1 MAVQETPVSA
11 SFPARPIEGSALED
25 SQWAALMTYAANKG
39 AVMEGHH
46 NTNRVVVLPPAMAG
60 WFGGRLETPALVTV
74 RARKPKALPV
84 VIRMWQDESTVLDAI
99 GLVLEN
105 VPRCLARRDD
115 VAVHSYVQGV
125 PLSLTCPTGEFL
137 EPEMVRALAGELAR
151 MTRVRVDRLPPLPA
165 AWSRLSQLL
174 GQSAEFLRTL
184 ALAADTQIRQPN
196 WAVFGGLFASLGV
209 AERALIG
216 LAERVPKLHDRPF
229 SLLHGD
235 LHRDNVIVAFDRPKR
250 PLICVDWELA
260 LYGDPLHDLA
270 THLVRMR
277 YPRKQWDEVIEAW
290 CRAMKEEGREQ
301 ATDGVTS
308 DLPHY
313 VDFER
318 AQSVYPD
325 VMRAVSGL
333 GSSFGPGDLEL
344 AALEVHRALEAAE
357 RPLRLRGLP
366 RTSTIE
372 QLILRWCKGRGA
384 RFLEKEPGARWTWER
399 DERVPLRAEFGE
411 EMVEEALWAEALA
424 SARQVFKGATHLSTV
439 VNAGGMDVVV
449 RRKLGAVTLREPR
462 FLKEHEVLGAIEAAG
477 VAVRAPRVMALGRSE
492 LGDEFTL
499 HTYEGRGGPGHRA
512 EHPERGLLQGEAD
525 DLVDQL
531 HALSKVD
538 TRPLDQHRGSGSFY
552 RWLCVKLVRMVEELP
567 AESARVA
574 SKLGLPGARWLSMA
588 LAPRDVT
595 PRVKV
600 LLHGD
605 LNPWNLVRLG
615 KRGDGHR
622 LALIDWEMALI
633 GDPLYDLVRHLHLS
647 PAKPDIRQRMFRRW
661 ATVMENGH
669 TRGWQRDQETYRQL
683 EVVRSAYVDLDRLVT
698 GEGLDAPNVRRAVG
712 SYATTLSQALH
723 YLGMGA
729 AGQAAL
735 SNPYLV
741 FALPRADDGDWG
753 KKAAVSVLDR
763 A

>member
-1 MAVQETPVSA
+1 MK
-11 SFPARPIEGSALED
+11 
-25 SQWAALMTYAANKG
+25 YAENKG

-46 NTNRVVVLPPAMAG
+46 NTNRVVDLPSAMAG
-60 WFGGRLETPALVTV
+60 WFGGSLGTPALVTV
-74 RARKPKALPV
+74 RARKPEALPV
-84 VIRMWQDESTVLDAI
+84 VIRTWQDEGPVLDAV
-99 GLVLEN
+99 GLFLGN

-125 PLSLTCPTGEFL
+125 PLSLTCPPGEFL

-151 MTRVRVDRLPPLPA
+151 MTRVRVEELPPLPET
-165 AWSRLSQLL
+165 WSPVRRLP

-196 WAVFGGLFASLGV
+196 WAEFGGLFASLGV
-209 AERALIG
+209 TEHALIDFS
-216 LAERVPKLHDRPF
+216 ERVPKLHNRPF

-235 LHRDNVIVAFDRPKR
+235 LHRDNLIVAFDQPKR

-260 LYGDPLHDLA
+260 MYGDPLHDLA

-277 YPRKQWDEVIEAW
+277 YPSKQWDEVIEAW

-301 ATDGVTS
+301 VTDDVAG
-308 DLPHY
+308 DLSRY

-325 VMRAVSGL
+325 VMRAVSAL

-357 RPLRLRGLP
+357 RPLQLSGP
-366 RTSTIE
+366 PKMSTIE

-384 RFLEKEPGARWTWER
+384 RFLEKEPGARWTWDR
-399 DERVPLRAEFGE
+399 DERVPLRSEFGE
-411 EMVEEALWAEALA
+411 KVVEEALWAEALA

-439 VNAGGMDVVV
+439 VNAGGVDVVV

-462 FLKEHEVLGAIEAAG
+462 FLMEHEVLGAIEAAG
-477 VAVRAPRVMALGRSE
+477 VAVRAPRVMALGKSE
-492 LGDEFTL
+492 LEDEFTL
-499 HTYEGRGGPGHRA
+499 HTYEGHGGPGRRA
-512 EHPERGLLQGEAD
+512 EHPERGLLPGEAD

-531 HALSKVD
+531 YALSKVD
-538 TRPLDQHRGSGSFY
+538 ARPLDQHRGSGSFY
-552 RWLCVKLVRMVEELP
+552 RWLCLKLVRMVEELP

-574 SKLGLPGARWLSMA
+574 SKLGLPGARWLKMA

-595 PRVKV
+595 RRGKV

-615 KRGDGHR
+615 HRGGGHR
-622 LALIDWEMALI
+622 LALIDWEMALV
-633 GDPLYDLVRHLHLS
+633 GDPLYDLVRHMHLS
-647 PAKPDIRQRMFRRW
+647 PTKQEIRLQMFRRW
-661 ATVMENGH
+661 SALMPAVH
-669 TRGWQRDQETYRQL
+669 TCGWQKDLETYRQL

-712 SYATTLSQALH
+712 SYSTTLRQALH

-741 FALPRADDGDWG
+741 FALPRADDGVWG
-753 KKAAVSVLDR
+753 KGTAVSGPGLSLV
-763 A
+763 

>member
-1 MAVQETPVSA
+1 MSA
-11 SFPARPIEGSALED
+11 FPPARPFQGAALDD
-25 SQWAALMTYAANKG
+25 SQWAALMTYAGNKG

-46 NTNRVVVLPPAMAG
+46 NTNRAVDLPSAMAG
-60 WFGGRLETPALVTV
+60 WFGGSLGTPALVTV
-74 RARKPKALPV
+74 RTRKPEALPV
-84 VIRMWQDESTVLDAI
+84 VIRMWQDEGPVLDAV
-99 GLVLEN
+99 GPVLEN
-105 VPRCLARRDD
+105 VPRCLARRED

-137 EPEMVRALAGELAR
+137 ETEMVRALAGELAR
-151 MTRVRVDRLPPLPA
+151 MTRVRVEELPPLPP
-165 AWSRLSQLL
+165 AWSGLSQLRE
-174 GQSAEFLRTL
+174 QSQEFLRAL
-184 ALAADTQIRQPN
+184 ALAADTQIRRPN

-209 AERALIG
+209 TETALIDF
-216 LAERVPKLHDRPF
+216 AQRVPKLHDRPF

-235 LHRDNVIVAFDRPKR
+235 LHRDNVIVAFDQPKR

-260 LYGDPLHDLA
+260 MYGDPLHDLA

-277 YPRKQWDEVIEAW
+277 YPHKQWDEVVEAW
-290 CRAMKEEGREQ
+290 CRAMKEEKQEQ

-313 VDFER
+313 VEFER

-325 VMRAVSGL
+325 VMRAVSAL
-333 GSSFGPGDLEL
+333 GSAFGPGDLEL

-366 RTSTIE
+366 KTSTIE
-372 QLILRWCKGRGA
+372 RLILRWCKGRGA

-399 DERVPLRAEFGE
+399 DERVPLRPEFGE
-411 EMVEEALWAEALA
+411 EVVEEALWAEALA

-439 VNAGGMDVVV
+439 VNAGGVDVVV
-449 RRKLGAVTLREPR
+449 RRKLGTVTLREPR
-462 FLKEHEVLGAIEAAG
+462 FLKEHEVLGAIEDAG
-477 VAVRAPRVMALGRSE
+477 VDVRAPRVMALGKSE

-499 HTYEGRGGPGHRA
+499 HTYEGRGGPGYRT
-512 EHPERGLLQGEAD
+512 EHPERGLLPGEAD

-531 HALSKVD
+531 HALSEVD
-538 TRPLDQHRGSGSFY
+538 TRPLDQHRSSGSFY
-552 RWLCVKLVRMVEELP
+552 RWLCLKLVRMVDELP
-567 AESARVA
+567 SESARVA
-574 SKLGLPGARWLSMA
+574 SKLGLPGSRWLTMA

-595 PRVKV
+595 QRGKV

-622 LALIDWEMALI
+622 LALIDWEMALV
-633 GDPLYDLVRHLHLS
+633 GDPLYDLVRHMHLS
-647 PAKPDIRQRMFRRW
+647 PTKPEIRDRMFRRW
-661 ATVMENGH
+661 SSVMPPIH
-669 TRGWQRDQETYRQL
+669 TRGWEKDSETYRQL

-712 SYATTLSQALH
+712 SYSNTLRQALD
-723 YLGMGA
+723 YLGMGQ

-735 SNPYLV
+735 TNPYLV
-741 FALPRADDGDWG
+741 FALPRADDEVWG
-753 KKAAVSVLDR
+753 KKATLSVLDR

>member
-1 MAVQETPVSA
+1 MSA
-11 SFPARPIEGSALED
+11 FPPARPSQGAALDD
-25 SQWAALMTYAANKG
+25 SQWAALMTYASNKG

-46 NTNRVVVLPPAMAG
+46 NTNRVVDLPSAMAG
-60 WFGGRLETPALVTV
+60 WFGGCLGTPALVTV
-74 RARKPKALPV
+74 RTRKPDALPV
-84 VIRMWQDESTVLDAI
+84 VIRMWQDEGPVLDAV
-99 GLVLEN
+99 GPVLDN

-115 VAVHSYVQGV
+115 MAVHSYVQGV

-151 MTRVRVDRLPPLPA
+151 MTKVRVEELPPLPP
-165 AWSRLSQLL
+165 AWSGLSRLPGRSE
-174 GQSAEFLRTL
+174 EFLKVL
-184 ALAADTQIRQPN
+184 ARAADTQIRQPN

-209 AERALIG
+209 AERALTDF
-216 LAERVPKLHDRPF
+216 AERVSSLHARPF

-235 LHRDNVIVAFDRPKR
+235 LHRDNVIVAFDQPKR

-260 LYGDPLHDLA
+260 MYGDPLHDLA

-277 YPRKQWDEVIEAW
+277 YPHKQWDEVIEAW
-290 CRAMKEEGREQ
+290 SRAMKEERQEQ

-313 VDFER
+313 VEFER

-325 VMRAVSGL
+325 VMRAVSAL

-366 RTSTIE
+366 KTSTIE

-384 RFLEKEPGARWTWER
+384 RFLEKEPGARWAWER
-399 DERVPLRAEFGE
+399 DERVPLRPEFGE
-411 EMVEEALWAEALA
+411 EVVEEALWAEALA

-439 VNAGGMDVVV
+439 VNARGVDVVV

-462 FLKEHEVLGAIEAAG
+462 FLLEHEVLGAIEAAG
-477 VAVRAPRVMALGRSE
+477 VDVRAPRVMALGKSE

-499 HTYEGRGGPGHRA
+499 HTYEGRGGPGCRT
-512 EHPERGLLQGEAD
+512 EHPERGLLPGEAD

-531 HALSKVD
+531 HALSEVD
-538 TRPLDQHRGSGSFY
+538 TRPLDQHRSSGSFY
-552 RWLCVKLVRMVEELP
+552 RWLCLNLVRMVDELP
-567 AESARVA
+567 SESARVA
-574 SKLGLPGARWLSMA
+574 SKLGLPGARWLTMT
-588 LAPRDVT
+588 LAQRDVT
-595 PRVKV
+595 QRGKV

-622 LALIDWEMALI
+622 LALIDWEMALV
-633 GDPLYDLVRHLHLS
+633 GDPLYDLVRHMHLS
-647 PAKPDIRQRMFRRW
+647 PTKPEIRERMFRRW
-661 ATVMENGH
+661 AAVMPPIH
-669 TRGWQRDQETYRQL
+669 TRGWEKDSETYRQL

-712 SYATTLSQALH
+712 SYATTLRQALH
-723 YLGMGA
+723 YLGMGS

-741 FALPRADDGDWG
+741 FALPRADDGVWG
-753 KKAAVSVLDR
+753 EKATVSVLDR
-763 A
+763 S

>member
-1 MAVQETPVSA
+1 MSA
-11 SFPARPIEGSALED
+11 SSPARPIKGATLDD
-25 SQWAALMTYAANKG
+25 SQWAALMKYAGNKG

-46 NTNRVVVLPPAMAG
+46 NTNRVVDLPSAMAG
-60 WFGGRLETPALVTV
+60 WFGGGLGAPALVTV
-74 RARKPKALPV
+74 RVRKSDALPV
-84 VIRMWQDESTVLDAI
+84 VIRMWQDESPVLDAV
-99 GLVLEN
+99 GPVLEN

-115 VAVHSYVQGV
+115 VAIHSYVQGV
-125 PLSLTCPTGEFL
+125 PLSLTCPAGEFL
-137 EPEMVRALAGELAR
+137 ESEMVRALAGELAR
-151 MTRVRVDRLPPLPA
+151 MTRVRADELPPLPA
-165 AWSRLSQLL
+165 AWSRLSQLP
-174 GQSAEFLRTL
+174 GKSAEFLRTL
-184 ALAADTQIRQPN
+184 ALAADTQIRRPN

-209 AERALIG
+209 AERALVG
-216 LAERVPKLHDRPF
+216 FAERVPKLHDRPF

-235 LHRDNVIVAFDRPKR
+235 LHRDNVIVAFDQPRR

-260 LYGDPLHDLA
+260 MYGDPLHDLA
-270 THLVRMR
+270 THLVRMG
-277 YPRKQWDEVIEAW
+277 YPHKQWDEVVEAW
-290 CRAMKEEGREQ
+290 CRAMKGEGREQ
-301 ATDGVTS
+301 AADGVTS

-325 VMRAVSGL
+325 VMRAVSAL
-333 GSSFGPGDLEL
+333 GSSIGPGDLEL

-366 RTSTIE
+366 KVSTIE

-399 DERVPLRAEFGE
+399 DERVPLRPEFDE
-411 EMVEEALWAEALA
+411 EVVEEALWAEALA

-439 VNAGGMDVVV
+439 VNAGGADVVV

-462 FLKEHEVLGAIEAAG
+462 FLLEHEVLGAIEAAG
-477 VAVRAPRVMALGRSE
+477 VAVRAPRVMALGKSE

-512 EHPERGLLQGEAD
+512 EHPEWGLLPGEAD

-531 HALSKVD
+531 YALSKVD
-538 TRPLDQHRGSGSFY
+538 TRPLDQHRGGVSFY
-552 RWLCVKLVRMVEELP
+552 RWLCLKLVRMVEGLP
-567 AESARVA
+567 VESARVA
-574 SKLGLPGARWLSMA
+574 SKLGLPGARWLTMA

-595 PRVKV
+595 PRRKV

-622 LALIDWEMALI
+622 LALIDWEMALV
-633 GDPLYDLVRHLHLS
+633 GDPLYDLVRHMHLS
-647 PAKPDIRQRMFRRW
+647 PTRPETRERMLRRW
-661 ATVMENGH
+661 SAVMPADH
-669 TRGWQRDQETYRQL
+669 TRGWQKDCETYRQL

-712 SYATTLSQALH
+712 SYATTLRHALH
-723 YLGMGA
+723 YLGMGS

-741 FALPRADDGDWG
+741 FALPRADDEMRGTG
-753 KKAAVSVLDR
+753 AAFAALER